1 MKPQIN
7 PLNMKTTLNFL
18 ALLLIAVS
26 FVSCESIKS
35 LADVE
40 FDTTVRTNLNLTSE
54 GAVTKSSLVNYS
66 FSGSATLNPTNDP
79 EVQKYI
85 DKIKDYT
92 VKSITLTV
100 TSVSESGVKI
110 LKDSY
115 FKLYDADDDVTW
127 TLDADFNVEV
137 GNSYTLSNNTGD
149 YATVQKI
156 LRKNSTSTITGEGY
170 TNTGNVT
177 IVLDTEIE
185 ATITANPL

>member
-1 MKPQIN
+1 
-7 PLNMKTTLNFL
+7 MKTTLKIS
-18 ALLLIAVS
+18 ALLLLAVGI
-26 FVSCESIKS
+26 VSCESIKS

-40 FDTTVRTNLNLTSE
+40 FDTAVQTNLNLVSE
-54 GAVTKSSLVNYS
+54 GDAMKSSLANYS
-66 FSGSATLNPTNDP
+66 FTGSASLNPTNDP

-92 VKSITLTV
+92 VNSITLTV
-100 TSVSESGVKI
+100 TSVSEPGVKL

-115 FKLYDADDDVTW
+115 FKIHDTGDEVTW
-127 TLDADFNVEV
+127 PLDADFNVEV

-156 LRKNSTSTITGEGY
+156 LRKNATSTVSGEGY
-170 TNTGNVT
+170 TNVSDVT
-177 IVLDTEIE
+177 IVLDARIE